1 MRCCP
6 LGRRRGGGLG
16 AVATSR
22 LQYLRAILSTVR
34 RWTFRLLKVALSFV
48 GCLYFFWLGSL
59 LALRYV
65 NPPTT
70 GVQLQRRVEAII
82 SGKPYH
88 KHERFVS
95 LDEISPNLQHAVIAA
110 EDGNFYRHHGIDW
123 SQVAEVTQESRATG
137 KIPRGASTITQQLI
151 KNLFFTTYRDP
162 VRKAFEYTLTPL
174 TELILGKRRIL
185 ELYLNEIEWGPAV
198 YGAEAAA
205 EFHYHTTAAKLDRE
219 KAARL
224 AAIVPAPRRWKPA
237 RMDDYRAVIL
247 DRMQAHGW

>member
-1 MRCCP
+1 
-6 LGRRRGGGLG
+6 
-16 AVATSR
+16 
-22 LQYLRAILSTVR
+22 VR
-34 RWTFRLLKVALSFV
+34 RWTFRLLKVALSFA

-70 GVQLQRRVEAII
+70 GVQVQRRIEAII

-88 KHERFVS
+88 KHEQFVS

-110 EDGNFYRHHGIDW
+110 EDGNFYRHRGIDW
-123 SQVAEVTQESRATG
+123 SQVAEVAQESRATG

-162 VRKAFEYTLTPL
+162 VRKAVEYTLTPP

-219 KAARL
+219 QAARL

-237 RMDDYRAVIL
+237 RMDDYRAVII